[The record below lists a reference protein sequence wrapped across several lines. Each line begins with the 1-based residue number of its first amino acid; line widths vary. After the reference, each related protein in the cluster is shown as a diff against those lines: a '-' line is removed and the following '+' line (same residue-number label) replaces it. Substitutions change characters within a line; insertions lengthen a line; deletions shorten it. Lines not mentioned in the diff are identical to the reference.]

1 MLLEL
6 AGRTILTRW
15 IERYRFSGSPCSC
28 KPIMQHDLSRC
39 ITAGHHGVFG
49 VVKQIGS
56 QRLRVYHQE
65 RDEAAGRN
73 IVLGSLPEDE
83 Y

>member
-1 MLLEL
+1 
-6 AGRTILTRW
+6 
-15 IERYRFSGSPCSC
+15 
-28 KPIMQHDLSRC
+28 MQHDLSRC

-56 QRLRVYHQE
+56 QRLRNYHQE
-65 RDEAAGRN
+65 RDDAAGRN

-83 Y
+83 P